1 MYQGETITVTIT
13 GFPIPI
19 SDIKNIYIVFRND
32 FKTLIEKTL
41 SDCTVDGASLSFR
54 LSQEE
59 SLLLSQ
65 GPVQRSAIIITRD
78 GSRFESCPSPFI
90 CNTTAK
96 KEVLL

>member
-65 GPVQRSAIIITRD
+65 GPVQRSAIIITQD
-78 GSRFESCPSPFI
+78 GSRFESCPSPFV

-96 KEVLL
+96 KEVLS